1 MKPKL
6 FNENYILIDDEDQ
19 YTVLIYDWR
28 VLESESLQVNYDQT
42 YIFIDFTDDVLKDT
56 YLVQIQL
63 VDDYNGNI
71 NHLISQSIRKNINGQ
86 NDFKKTRLFNPS
98 NISNDRT

>member
-42 YIFIDFTDDVLKDT
+42 DIFIDFTDDVLKDT

-63 VDDYNGNI
+63 IDDYNGNI
-71 NHLISQSIRKNINGQ
+71 NHLISQRIRKNINGQ
-86 NDFKKTRLFNPS
+86 NDF
-98 NISNDRT
+98 

>member
-42 YIFIDFTDDVLKDT
+42 DIFIDFADDVLKDT

-63 VDDYNGNI
+63 IDDYNGNI

-86 NDFKKTRLFNPS
+86 NDF
-98 NISNDRT
+98 

>member
-42 YIFIDFTDDVLKDT
+42 DIFIDFADDVLKDT
-56 YLVQIQL
+56 YLVQIQP
-63 VDDYNGNI
+63 
-71 NHLISQSIRKNINGQ
+71 HR
-86 NDFKKTRLFNPS
+86 
-98 NISNDRT
+98 

>member
-42 YIFIDFTDDVLKDT
+42 DIFIDFADDVLKDT

-63 VDDYNGNI
+63 IDHYNGNI
-71 NHLISQSIRKNINGQ
+71 NHLISQSIRK
-86 NDFKKTRLFNPS
+86 T
-98 NISNDRT
+98 

>member
-42 YIFIDFTDDVLKDT
+42 DIFIDFADDVLKDT

-63 VDDYNGNI
+63 IDDYNGNI
-71 NHLISQSIRKNINGQ
+71 NHLILRVLEKHKWSKR
-86 NDFKKTRLFNPS
+86 F
-98 NISNDRT
+98 

>member
-42 YIFIDFTDDVLKDT
+42 DIFIDFADDVLKDT

-63 VDDYNGNI
+63 IDDYNGNI
-71 NHLISQSIRKNINGQ
+71 NHLISQSIRK
-86 NDFKKTRLFNPS
+86 T
-98 NISNDRT
+98 

>member
-71 NHLISQSIRKNINGQ
+71 NHLISQY
-86 NDFKKTRLFNPS
+86 
-98 NISNDRT
+98 

>member
-71 NHLISQSIRKNINGQ
+71 NHLISRIRKNINGQ
-86 NDFKKTRLFNPS
+86 NDF
-98 NISNDRT
+98 

>member
-71 NHLISQSIRKNINGQ
+71 NHLISRIRK
-86 NDFKKTRLFNPS
+86 T
-98 NISNDRT
+98 